1 MPGSDAPG
9 GVSMTGMGGMSGSG
23 MSGISGDA
31 MASNFVPGGA
41 SPQQIGVDAQMIPG
55 ASSSTTPPPPTGSGE
70 DLIDPAT
77 LPTEFMEEAT
87 TQTEEVEPE

>member
-9 GVSMTGMGGMSGSG
+9 GVSMTGMGGMGGTGG

-41 SPQQIGVDAQMIPG
+41 SP
-55 ASSSTTPPPPTGSGE
+55 
-70 DLIDPAT
+70 
-77 LPTEFMEEAT
+77 
-87 TQTEEVEPE
+87 